1 MKLSSLNVIG
11 YKNQQ
16 VPNTFITQPDPT
28 EHLGI
33 VLPGYRHSVDMP
45 DLHYAG
51 RILLDQGADLLRVEY
66 VYYQTDFIS
75 QAENIQDEW
84 LSSDVFT
91 ACNAALSY
99 RPYKS
104 ITLVGKSLGTI
115 AMGHLLA
122 DSRFRTSRMVT
133 STVAIA
139 LPARW
144 SCVHN
149 RRDGVSGLVFR
160 MAVIARFSAGMV
172 FDWWARRSYPSRST
186 PAESRAGQR
195 YCPVGFHCTAH
206 PPGDMYSHSQS
217 RSGCALGDVDLAGGR
232 ELHRAFLSFPGGLA
246 GARHIHPIHP
256 CGKHLESTGTSVVVW
271 LDGKAGAHII
281 DSGRRRSAGYRSDV
295 GLLDGFTLGRS

>member
-1 MKLSSLNVIG
+1 MKLSSLDVIG

-75 QAENIQDEW
+75 QAENVQDEW

-122 DSRFRTSRMVT
+122 DHRFQQ
-133 STVAIA
+133 AK
-139 LPARW
+139 
-144 SCVHN
+144 CV
-149 RRDGVSGLVFR
+149 
-160 MAVIARFSAGMV
+160 
-172 FDWWARRSYPSRST
+172 WST
-186 PAESRAGQR
+186 PILTIEWLCSRIEQVHPHSLFIIG
-195 YCPVGFHCTAH
+195 TADNFYK
-206 PPGDMYSHSQS
+206 P
-217 RSGCALGDVDLAGGR
+217 DVLEHLKKVTNGR
-232 ELHRAFLSFPGGLA
+232 
-246 GARHIHPIHP
+246 
-256 CGKHLESTGTSVVVW
+256 SVVIE
-271 LDGKAGAHII
+271 GAHHGLEIS
-281 DSGRRRSAGYRSDV
+281 DSIPKSLTALSQIV
-295 GLLDGFTLGRS
+295 QALQEFLGE